1 MKKEL
6 KEQVIAAIKA
16 NMAQYPNF
24 YVVDIAG
31 LNAGDT
37 AQLPPVGSTQS
48 PALDPDYLGRVL
60 RLVHQ
65 HGED

>member
-6 KEQVIAAIKA
+6 KQQVIEAIKA

-37 AQLPPVGSTQS
+37 AQLRRDCFNEGIKLTVVS
-48 PALDPDYLGRVL
+48 
-60 RLVHQ
+60 
-65 HGED
+65 